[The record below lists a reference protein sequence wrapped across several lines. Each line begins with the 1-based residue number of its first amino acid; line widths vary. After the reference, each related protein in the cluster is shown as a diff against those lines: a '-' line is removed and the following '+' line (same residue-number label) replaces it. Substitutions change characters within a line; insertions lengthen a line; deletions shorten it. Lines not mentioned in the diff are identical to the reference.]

1 MVQSTIRTSIEEL
14 LVLIAERV
22 QRFGEGGGRRH
33 GVMAEGPEA
42 GVEDGNLESPLA
54 VEGGT
59 HGQIH
64 HLLTHLLG
72 EREEGGKTEREGGG
86 GRGGG
91 KDEQWT
97 PSKICFMSASKS
109 HRLQASP
116 PSPQNFLES
125 HCDCA

>member
-1 MVQSTIRTSIEEL
+1 
-14 LVLIAERV
+14 
-22 QRFGEGGGRRH
+22 
-33 GVMAEGPEA
+33 MAEGPEA

-64 HLLTHLLG
+64 HLLTHLWG
-72 EREEGGKTEREGGG
+72 EREEGGKQR
-86 GRGGG
+86 GRGGRVDTG
-91 KDEQWT
+91 LPQ
-97 PSKICFMSASKS
+97 KICFMSASKS

-125 HCDCA
+125 HCDCT